1 MTDLDPEIWNNPTL
15 GSVGSGPFLPEVEA
29 QEKENYNARKE
40 GREPKTVV
48 YTENY
53 PKYIPSG
60 SVPSHVETLEFIEP
74 GAIANDN
81 TSPEESDSVD
91 SSSDGESNPV
101 VPNAGDNTLP
111 AFE

>member
-29 QEKENYNARKE
+29 QQAEDYNARKE
-40 GREPKTVV
+40 GRLPKTVV

-53 PKYIPSG
+53 PKYLPSG

-74 GAIANDN
+74 GAAVNEN
-81 TSPEESDSVD
+81 TTTEEDS
-91 SSSDGESNPV
+91 ESNSVGSSQPDAV

-111 AFE
+111 SFE